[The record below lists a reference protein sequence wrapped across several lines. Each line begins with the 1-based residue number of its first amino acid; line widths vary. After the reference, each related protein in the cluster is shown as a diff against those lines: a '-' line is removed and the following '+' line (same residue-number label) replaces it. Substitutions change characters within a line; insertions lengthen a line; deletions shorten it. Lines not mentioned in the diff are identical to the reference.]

1 MIVLD
6 KTLKI
11 VAATVIAF
19 GFWYL
24 IFWFITS
31 EMNPLHWGGLTK
43 FFYLLLGFMMW
54 SRLEDEFGGGTKS
67 DKTEIISDDEI

>member
-6 KTLKI
+6 KTLKLT
-11 VAATVIAF
+11 AATVLAF

-31 EMNPLHWGGLTK
+31 ESNPLLWGGLSK
-43 FFYLLLGFMMW
+43 FFYLFLGLMMW
-54 SRLEDEFGGGTKS
+54 SRLEDEFCGVTKS
-67 DKTEIISDDEI
+67 DKTEIIKENEI